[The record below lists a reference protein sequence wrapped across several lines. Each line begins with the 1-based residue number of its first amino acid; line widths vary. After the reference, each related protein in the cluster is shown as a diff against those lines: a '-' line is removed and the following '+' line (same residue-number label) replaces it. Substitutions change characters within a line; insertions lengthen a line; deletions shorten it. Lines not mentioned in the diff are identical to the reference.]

1 MPLTVSLLKTA
12 LAEEN
17 DALHTAQADLE
28 AAPDQ
33 NHTDCRRKKSWK
45 PNAKHRQSS
54 APLWK
59 HR

>member
-17 DALHTAQADLE
+17 DALHTAQADLK
-28 AAPDQ
+28 Q
-33 NHTDCRRKKSWK
+33 RQTKNHSDCRRKKNWK
-45 PNAKHRQSS
+45 PSAKHRQNS

-59 HR
+59 RR